1 MYGRTDVREITEV
14 SGRTGEW
21 GNGEGRE
28 TTEGR
33 ERTEGLEGQN
43 GVETLRYGDGQMNG
57 ERKKVWKQQKVE
69 GESCEEQQ

>member
-33 ERTEGLEGQN
+33 ERTERRGKTEVWGRTNEWGKEEGLE
-43 GVETLRYGDGQMNG
+43 TT
-57 ERKKVWKQQKVE
+57 E
-69 GESCEEQQ
+69 GGRREW